1 MVQGIG
7 RKERKCLLT
16 KWKTDT
22 RVRRRM
28 ALSVKQY
35 GEKGAVIKM
44 DSLNSFFAAMSGY
57 VWGVPLLVLLVG
69 TGIFLTLRLRLIQ
82 VSMLPHALR
91 ETFARPRSNE
101 MGDVSHFQALM
112 VALAATI
119 GTGNI
124 VGVATAISVG
134 GPGAL
139 FWMWVTA
146 AFGMATK
153 YAEGVLAVKYRIVDE
168 KGEMCGGPMYYL
180 ERGLGR
186 KWLGVMFALFGS
198 VAAFGIGNMVQANAV
213 AGNLR
218 ETFGFNPWA
227 TGVVL
232 SILTAAVIMGGIKNI
247 GRVSAFM
254 VPLMAVVYVAGCL
267 MILFRYSHAVPSA
280 LYMVFHDAFTGTAAT
295 GGFIGAAVMLAIQK
309 GVSRGVFSNESGMGS
324 APIAAAAAKTNEPC
338 EQALVSMTGTF
349 IDTIIVCSMTG
360 LVLIVTGAWHSGGEV
375 SALTKA
381 AFDTGLPGNTGGY
394 IVSFG
399 IVFFAYSTIVG
410 WAYYGEKCMEYL
422 AGVKAL
428 LPYRT
433 LYAAAVCLGAGA
445 KLELVWNFAD
455 VMNGLMAV
463 PNLIG
468 LLGLSGVVVA
478 ETQRFLS
485 SRKSPGNGEGE
496 VAPGVR
502 PG

>member
-1 MVQGIG
+1 MN
-7 RKERKCLLT
+7 
-16 KWKTDT
+16 
-22 RVRRRM
+22 
-28 ALSVKQY
+28 
-35 GEKGAVIKM
+35 
-44 DSLNSFFAAMSGY
+44 SLNNFFAAMSGY
-57 VWGVPLLVLLVG
+57 VWGVPLLMLLVG
-69 TGIFLTLRLRLIQ
+69 TGVYLTMRLRLIQ
-82 VSMLPHALR
+82 VSMLPHALH
-91 ETFARPRSNE
+91 ETFVRPRSNE

-124 VGVATAISVG
+124 VGVATALSVG

-186 KWLGVMFALFGS
+186 KWLGIMFAVFGS
-198 VAAFGIGNMVQANAV
+198 VAAFGIGNAVQANAV

-218 ETFGFNPWA
+218 ETFGFNPWM

-232 SILTAAVIMGGIKNI
+232 SLLTAMVILGGIRNV
-247 GRVSAFM
+247 GRVAAWM
-254 VPLMAVVYVAGCL
+254 VPVMAIIYVAGCL
-267 MILFRYSHAVPSA
+267 IILFRFADAVPGA
-280 LYMVFHDAFTGTAAT
+280 LFLVLHDAFTGTAAT
-295 GGFIGAAVMLAIQK
+295 GGFLGAALMLAIQK

-349 IDTIIVCSMTG
+349 IDTIIVCTMTG

-375 SALTKA
+375 SALTKS
-381 AFDTGLPGNTGGY
+381 AFDIGLPGNSGGY
-394 IVSFG
+394 VVSFG
-399 IVFFAYSTIVG
+399 IVFFAYSTIIG
-410 WAYYGEKCMEYL
+410 WGYYGEKCIEYL
-422 AGVKAL
+422 AGVRAL
-428 LPYRT
+428 FPYRIF
-433 LYAAAVCLGAGA
+433 YAAVVCVGAGA

-485 SRKSPGNGEGE
+485 ARNGAGTGE
-496 VAPGVR
+496 VETVTE
-502 PG
+502 